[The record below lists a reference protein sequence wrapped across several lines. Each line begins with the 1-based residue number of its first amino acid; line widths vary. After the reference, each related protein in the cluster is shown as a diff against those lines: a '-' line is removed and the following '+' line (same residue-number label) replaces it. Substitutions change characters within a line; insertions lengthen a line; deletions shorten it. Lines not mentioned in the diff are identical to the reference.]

1 MPDTALLNR
10 ATLIIDQVSAE
21 KPADY
26 VLRGELGAA
35 KHLLSSEK
43 RDISRAVFIY
53 YRWLNW
59 LDKNASTQSRLSSAL
74 DLQRKFDSDP
84 TFIKTEALAARAVPD
99 WVHAEIDLTPE
110 YLRHLQQDAA
120 LWIRVQDEFAAA
132 LPRSLGHLTPA
143 KSNLLG
149 YSLPALAATAFR
161 YTGTTDLFKTSEF
174 QQGVFEIQDLA
185 SQLVGHAAAP
195 KPGETWW
202 DTCAGEGG
210 KTLHLAALM
219 ENKGLIWASDR
230 NTGRLATLRKRA
242 ARAQVFNYRA
252 VTWNGGPFLPTKTK
266 FDGILV
272 DAPCSGVGTWQRNPH
287 ARWTTT
293 TTDVSELAEIQLQ
306 LLNHAAPALKPGGRL
321 VYAVCTLTRSETTA
335 VANAFTAAHPELTPD
350 SVLGQGPQLHLW
362 PHELNANGM
371 FIAAWKKNAGARD
384 GPPGR
389 PVKQVITA
397 QLSPAAPSMKIKS
410 IYAVTCDVVSAGRF
424 SSKLC
429 VRALCTL

>member
-1 MPDTALLNR
+1 MSDSALLNQ
-10 ATLIIDQVSAE
+10 ATLIIDQVTAE

-59 LDKNASTQSRLSSAL
+59 LDKAAPTQSRLASAL
-74 DLQRKFDSDP
+74 DLQRKFDADP
-84 TFIKTEALAARAVPD
+84 SYFKPEALAARAVPE
-99 WVHAEIDLTPE
+99 WVHSEIEFSPD
-110 YLRHLQQDAA
+110 YLRHLQTDAA
-120 LWIRVQDEFAAA
+120 LWIRVQKEFAAA
-132 LPRSLGHLTPA
+132 LPRSLGNLTPA
-143 KSNLLG
+143 ATPLV
-149 YSLPALAATAFR
+149 PEALRGTTLR
-161 YTGTTDLFKTSEF
+161 YTGQTDLFKTSEF
-174 QQGVFEIQDLA
+174 HQGVFEIQDLA
-185 SQLVGHAAAP
+185 SQIVSYAADP

-210 KTLHLAALM
+210 KMLHLSELM

-242 ARAQVFNYRA
+242 GRAQAFNYRA

-266 FDGILV
+266 FDGILI

-287 ARWTTT
+287 ARWTTMPN
-293 TTDVSELAEIQLQ
+293 DVKELAEIQLQ

-321 VYAVCTLTRSETTA
+321 IYAVCTLTKSETTA
-335 VANAFTAAHPELTPD
+335 VANAFTAAHPDLIPD

-371 FIAAWKKNAGARD
+371 FIAAWKKK
-384 GPPGR
+384 
-389 PVKQVITA
+389 V
-397 QLSPAAPSMKIKS
+397 
-410 IYAVTCDVVSAGRF
+410 
-424 SSKLC
+424 
-429 VRALCTL
+429 

>member
-1 MPDTALLNR
+1 MSDTALLNR

-59 LDKNASTQSRLSSAL
+59 LDKNASTQVRLASAL
-74 DLQRKFDSDP
+74 DLQRKFDADP
-84 TFIKTEALAARAVPD
+84 TCIKAEALAARAVPA
-99 WVHAEIDLTPE
+99 WVQSEIDLSPE

-143 KSNLLG
+143 ATPLIPEKLR
-149 YSLPALAATAFR
+149 PTALR

-287 ARWTTT
+287 ARWTTSP
-293 TTDVSELAEIQLQ
+293 TDVSELAEIQLQ

-321 VYAVCTLTRSETTA
+321 IYAVCTLTKSETTA
-335 VANAFTAAHPELTPD
+335 VANAFTAAHPELIPD
-350 SVLGQGPQLHLW
+350 PVFTGDPTTSSGPSQLHLW
-362 PHELNANGM
+362 PHDLNANGM
-371 FIAAWKKNAGARD
+371 FIAAWKRKA
-384 GPPGR
+384 
-389 PVKQVITA
+389 
-397 QLSPAAPSMKIKS
+397 
-410 IYAVTCDVVSAGRF
+410 
-424 SSKLC
+424 
-429 VRALCTL
+429 